1 MEIQKK
7 RIAHLDKVYAVAAVQ
22 IDGKDYCMAASENRG
37 GTCLLIDI
45 ETGKCFTVW
54 DGPGGVM
61 SLEQVKGE
69 QAVLSIE
76 AFYPVFDSKESVIC
90 RTELAFED
98 GKLKAEKK
106 KLCNLPYV
114 HRIGLVY
121 EGGKPFL
128 VASTLCA
135 YKAYTED
142 WSQPGSIFAGEYK
155 KDRPLELTCLYEGL
169 TKNHGMY
176 IDETKSS
183 PEIYAGA
190 AEGILHIRK
199 EGDWKVQLWDAGETS
214 DICLA
219 DVDRDGTDEIAVIQG
234 FHGEHI
240 RLLKRQD
247 GNFCCIGELPV
258 RFGHVLWAGEIFG
271 SLYLIGG
278 SRGGDKELSLYRVE
292 RGEKPGFELV
302 YHDVGTGAA
311 QIAVL
316 RGKVKVKILAAS
328 HGEDAVD
335 MYTLTIGRRQE
346 R

>member
-22 IDGKDYCMAASENRG
+22 IGGRDYCMAASENRD

-45 ETGKCFTVW
+45 ETEQCVTVW

-61 SLEQVKGE
+61 SLVPVRGE

-76 AFYPVFDSKESVIC
+76 GFYPVFDSKESVIC

-199 EGDWKVQLWDAGETS
+199 EGGWNVQLWDAGETS

-219 DVDRDGTDEIAVIQG
+219 DVDRDGTEEIAVIQG
-234 FHGEHI
+234 FHGRHI
-240 RLLKRQD
+240 RLLKQQAD
-247 GNFCCIGELPV
+247 GFCCIGELPL

-278 SRGGDKELSLYRVE
+278 SRGGDKALSVYRVE
-292 RGEKPGFELV
+292 RGEKPKLHLV
-302 YHDVGTGAA
+302 YRDVGTGAA

-316 RGKVKVKILAAS
+316 RRKDKVRILAAS

>member
-22 IDGKDYCMAASENRG
+22 IDGRDYCMAASENRD

-45 ETGKCFTVW
+45 ETEQCVTVW

-61 SLEQVKGE
+61 SLVPVRGE

-90 RTELAFED
+90 RTELTLDD
-98 GKLKAEKK
+98 GKLKAVKK

-114 HRIGLVY
+114 HRIGVVY
-121 EGGKPFL
+121 EGSRTFL

-135 YKAYTED
+135 DKAYTED
-142 WSQPGSIFAGEYK
+142 WSQPGSFFAGEYK
-155 KDRPLELTCLYEGL
+155 KGCPITLASLYEGL

-176 IDETKSS
+176 IDETKGS

-190 AEGILHIRK
+190 TEGILHIRK
-199 EGDWKVQLWDAGETS
+199 EGDWKVQLWNVGETS

-219 DVDRDGTDEIAVIQG
+219 DVDGDGTEEIAVIQG
-234 FHGEHI
+234 FHGGHI
-240 RLLKRQD
+240 RLLKQQA
-247 GNFCCIGELPV
+247 GGFCCIGELPLQ
-258 RFGHVLWAGEIFG
+258 FGHVLWAGEIFG

-302 YHDVGTGAA
+302 YRDVGTGAA

-316 RGKVKVKILAAS
+316 RGKDKVRILAAS